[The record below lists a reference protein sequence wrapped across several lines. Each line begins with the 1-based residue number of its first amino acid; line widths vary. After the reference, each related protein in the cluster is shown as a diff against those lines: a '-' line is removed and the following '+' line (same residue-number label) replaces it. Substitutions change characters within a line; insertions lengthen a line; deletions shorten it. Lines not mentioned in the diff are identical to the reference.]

1 MSDIIHRRVTIVI
14 EDADGGFHLSMDC
27 VPPIEGDGSNVR
39 PTPALMAGSVARRAI
54 EELVNRQTPEVPGA
68 PGAPGATLE
77 LGAPPEAAN

>member
-54 EELVNRQTPEVPGA
+54 EELVNRQMPEA
-68 PGAPGATLE
+68 PEIPE
-77 LGAPPEAAN
+77 APPEAAN

>member
-27 VPPIEGDGSNVR
+27 VPPSEGDGSNVR

-54 EELVNRQTPEVPGA
+54 EEMVGRQATEVP
-68 PGAPGATLE
+68 PE
-77 LGAPPEAAN
+77 APPEAVN